1 MILITGASGNLG
13 KATVHAL
20 LKKGVKPTSLSVL
33 VRDET
38 KVSELKLQGVTVKIG
53 DYDNYESLVEAFK
66 GVDKLFFVSGSD
78 VFNRV
83 KQHENV
89 VKAAK
94 QAGVPYIVYTSF
106 ASNDE
111 TETSAIA
118 MVAISHLKT
127 EDLIKESG
135 ISYTILKNAIYMD
148 MLPMFMGEQVLQTG
162 VIAQPAGNGKS
173 AYASRNDIAEAAAN
187 ILTSNG
193 HEEETY
199 TLAGERSYSYG
210 DIAGIL
216 SEITG
221 NEIKYISLTAEEFGK
236 MLKEAH
242 VPDEYIGLF
251 TAFSVAKSKNEFN
264 TPGTTLAKLLG
275 RKPTTMEDFLKSVY
289 NKQPSNSLETVN

>member
-1 MILITGASGNLG
+1 MILITGASGHLG
-13 KATVHAL
+13 KATVNAL
-20 LKKGVKPTSLSVL
+20 LKKGVKPASLSVL

-38 KVSELKLQGVTVKIG
+38 KVSEIKQQGVTVKIG
-53 DYDNYESLVEAFK
+53 DYNNYESLVEAFK
-66 GVDKLFFVSGSD
+66 GIDKLFFVSGSD

-94 QAGVPYIVYTSF
+94 EAGVPYIVYTSF

-111 TETSAIA
+111 TATSAIA

-127 EDLIKESG
+127 EELIKESG

-173 AYASRNDIAEAAAN
+173 AYASRNDIAEVAAN
-187 ILTSNG
+187 ILTSDE
-193 HEEETY
+193 HEGEIY

-216 SEITG
+216 TEITG
-221 NEIKYISLTAEEFGK
+221 KEIKYISPTAEEFGK
-236 MLKEAH
+236 MLKEAQ

-251 TAFSVAKSKNEFN
+251 TAFSVAKGNNEFN
-264 TPGTTLAKLLG
+264 TPGTTLEKLLG
-275 RKPTTMEDFLKSVY
+275 RKPTTMEVFLKSVY
-289 NKQPSNSLETVN
+289 SKQPSNHLETVN